1 MQLITI
7 AMTYNTTS
15 TTLTEV
21 FHVTENK
28 REVVKELCRIVAYYH
43 LVEAVDNGSPIHS
56 KLRVNANDSLTYWV
70 SLLLLST
77 SRLAIYL
84 HSFAHKINTLM
95 SIDRVMSFYMQR
107 TTYCSACNVD
117 LREFGRMCER
127 AALHPLMNI
136 PATLWR

>member
-1 MQLITI
+1 MQLQTI

-15 TTLTEV
+15 ITLMEE

-28 REVVKELCRIVAYYH
+28 REVKELCRIVAYYQ
-43 LVEAVDNGSPIHS
+43 LVKAVDNGSPIHS
-56 KLRVNANDSLTYWV
+56 KLRLNAIDTLTYWV

-84 HSFAHKINTLM
+84 HLFVRKINTLM
-95 SIDRVMSFYMQR
+95 SIDLVMSSYMQR
-107 TTYCSACNVD
+107 TTYCSACNMD

>member
-1 MQLITI
+1 MQLQTI

-15 TTLTEV
+15 ITLMEE

-28 REVVKELCRIVAYYH
+28 REVKELCRIVAYYH

-56 KLRVNANDSLTYWV
+56 KLRLNAIDTLTYWV

-84 HSFAHKINTLM
+84 HLFVRKINTLM
-95 SIDRVMSFYMQR
+95 SIDLVMSSYMQG
-107 TTYCSACNVD
+107 TTYYSACNVD
-117 LREFGRMCER
+117 LREFGRMCES

-136 PATLWR
+136 PATLWQ

>member
-1 MQLITI
+1 MQLQTI

-15 TTLTEV
+15 TTLMEE

-28 REVVKELCRIVAYYH
+28 REVIKELCRIVAYYH

-84 HSFAHKINTLM
+84 HLLW
-95 SIDRVMSFYMQR
+95 IDRVMSF
-107 TTYCSACNVD
+107 TC
-117 LREFGRMCER
+117 RE
-127 AALHPLMNI
+127 LHTAVL
-136 PATLWR
+136 ATWT

>member
-1 MQLITI
+1 MQLQTI

-15 TTLTEV
+15 ITLMEE

-28 REVVKELCRIVAYYH
+28 REVIKELCRIVAYYH
-43 LVEAVDNGSPIHS
+43 LVKAVDNGSPIHS
-56 KLRVNANDSLTYWV
+56 KLRLNAIDTLTYWV

-84 HSFAHKINTLM
+84 HLFVRKINTLM
-95 SIDRVMSFYMQR
+95 SIDLVMSSYMQR

-117 LREFGRMCER
+117 LREFGCMCES

-136 PATLWR
+136 PATLWQ